1 MCVLAAGACWTGG
14 QDEETERQMVDG
26 ESKENAGD
34 ANCSKLF
41 KLGNDHEI
49 LRDIM
54 KHHEMS

>member
-1 MCVLAAGACWTGG
+1 
-14 QDEETERQMVDG
+14 MVDG

-49 LRDIM
+49 SREVM
-54 KHHEMS
+54 KHHEM